1 MLPSTYNLGHA
12 VSCVEGIGTDEAV
25 EIHTFLHLCDY
36 AVVSV
41 RLRFRLLCRWWTH
54 IHSLTIN
61 TNYLMNEVYS
71 SKCTF
76 KLILSI
82 RVRTFKRWIVIL
94 FMILKEL
101 SLIKGL
107 KYFDNFITVA

>member
-1 MLPSTYNLGHA
+1 MLSSTYNFGHA
-12 VSCVEGIGTDEAV
+12 VSCIEGIGTDEAV

-36 AVVSV
+36 AVVST

-61 TNYLMNEVYS
+61 TNYLLNQVYS

-76 KLILSI
+76 KIVPINKAKDFQVMDCNLIHDSERI
-82 RVRTFKRWIVIL
+82 IIDQRTQIF
-94 FMILKEL
+94 
-101 SLIKGL
+101 
-107 KYFDNFITVA
+107 